1 MCQLLNGRNPPSNR
15 IRLRYL
21 VHRATNTHGP
31 TPPMRPLGGKL
42 KSIARRI
49 AAVVALIVLGV
60 VLLTW
65 WALEWSSV
73 AVLETQS
80 ADGTVRSTHVWY
92 AEPDGEIWIEA
103 GTPENGWYV
112 DVQEDPVVSFS
123 TPERSSEYV
132 AQIIP
137 GHEAHLRIRDLL
149 REKYGFRDWW
159 IGVLFDTSQSV
170 PVRMVSQSSNA
181 PQAGR

>member
-1 MCQLLNGRNPPSNR
+1 MCQLLNGRNQPSNR

-21 VHRATNTHGP
+21 VRLATNTLGP
-31 TPPMRPLGGKL
+31 TLPIRPLGGKL

-80 ADGTVRSTHVWY
+80 ADGAVRSTHVWY

-149 REKYGFRDWW
+149 RKKYGFRDWW

-170 PVRMVSQSSNA
+170 AIRMVSQSSNA